1 MVFLNRILRYK
12 APLSVIPVSVC
23 DVIDS
28 LVTLDE
34 TSCILY
40 NIFKYITELS
50 QRLGLNATFTAQRRN
65 TATDVS

>member
-12 APLSVIPVSVC
+12 APLSVTPVSVC

-34 TSCILY
+34 TKLAHCSAHDAPRLITLSPY
-40 NIFKYITELS
+40 NSVRSAKTS
-50 QRLGLNATFTAQRRN
+50 
-65 TATDVS
+65 V